1 MSKRASAHS
10 EQAWGELGG
19 GGGGWGGGGGLL
31 YLILDEHIQY
41 KGYVYVGT

>member
-19 GGGGWGGGGGLL
+19 GGGGGAELL

>member
-10 EQAWGELGG
+10 EQAWGEL
-19 GGGGWGGGGGLL
+19 GGGGGLL